1 MAGNMNARSPR
12 RSWCVALCG
21 VLGALSIALML
32 LGAAIPLA
40 AFIAPAVG
48 GLLVLLAC
56 EECGRQMAW
65 TMYAAV
71 SLLGVLFVPDKEV
84 ALVFLLP
91 LGYYPLVKPR
101 FDALHG
107 ALLRL
112 AAKTLLF
119 IVSISAMY
127 GLLLLLFSMDYAPEA
142 LVSAGEWLAALTAL
156 MGYTAFVLYDRAL
169 LNLLRLYRL
178 VWQPKLRRILGR

>member
-56 EECGRQMAW
+56 EECGRLMAW

-84 ALVFLLP
+84 ALVFLL
-91 LGYYPLVKPR
+91 
-101 FDALHG
+101 
-107 ALLRL
+107 LL
-112 AAKTLLF
+112 
-119 IVSISAMY
+119 
-127 GLLLLLFSMDYAPEA
+127 P
-142 LVSAGEWLAALTAL
+142 
-156 MGYTAFVLYDRAL
+156 
-169 LNLLRLYRL
+169 
-178 VWQPKLRRILGR
+178 